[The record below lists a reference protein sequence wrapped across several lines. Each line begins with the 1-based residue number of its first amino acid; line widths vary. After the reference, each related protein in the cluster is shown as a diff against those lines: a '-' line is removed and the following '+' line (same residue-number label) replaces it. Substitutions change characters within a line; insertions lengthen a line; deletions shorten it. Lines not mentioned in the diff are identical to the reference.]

1 MHEVRL
7 LTAVELGDL
16 LNRCEVGNRV
26 AAAALHRDR
35 RDAQTCGFYFRAVIV
50 DLCCDDDIRPGFFQG
65 NTQREPMRT
74 EIPILADE
82 VDDLPTGE
90 RHAQRSNQ
98 AWACNKPQMPC

>member
-35 RDAQTCGFYFRAVIV
+35 RDAQPAASISRGDR
-50 DLCCDDDIRPGFFQG
+50 
-65 NTQREPMRT
+65 
-74 EIPILADE
+74 
-82 VDDLPTGE
+82 
-90 RHAQRSNQ
+90 
-98 AWACNKPQMPC
+98 